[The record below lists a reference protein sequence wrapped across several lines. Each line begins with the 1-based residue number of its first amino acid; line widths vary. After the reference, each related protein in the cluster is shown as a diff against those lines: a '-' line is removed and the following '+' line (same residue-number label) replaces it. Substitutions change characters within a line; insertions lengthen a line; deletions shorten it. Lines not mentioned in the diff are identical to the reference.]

1 MFFNSNWF
9 LVAVVVAIAFA
20 IVSVIVISI
29 VVGVITAVTVCVAVA
44 VTVVAV
50 AVAVAVV
57 AVGVADPFQHFFHF
71 LHRGSLL
78 RFLLCAHLK
87 DFQQSVPHKVRLEF
101 WWETLL
107 VQLHN
112 GSHPFRH
119 KLVDFVRIH
128 SIIWQVQ
135 C

>member
-1 MFFNSNWF
+1 
-9 LVAVVVAIAFA
+9 LVAIAFA

-44 VTVVAV
+44 VTVVV

-57 AVGVADPFQHFFHF
+57 GGVADPFQHFFHF
-71 LHRGSLL
+71 LHCGSLL

-87 DFQQSVPHKVRLEF
+87 DFQKSVPHKVRLEF

-112 GSHPFRH
+112 GSYPFRH
-119 KLVDFVRIH
+119 KLVDFVRFH
-128 SIIWQVQ
+128 SKIWQVQ